1 MSYLKKYKIKLDPI
15 LESKLGKY
23 LYNIINK
30 FIIVI
35 QKKIGLNLLMLKIN
49 IYVMKKLLI
58 FYLECYYMIM
68 YYKNII

>member
-1 MSYLKKYKIKLDPI
+1 MSYLKKYKIKLDPV
-15 LESKLGKY
+15 LESRLGKY

-35 QKKIGLNLLMLKIN
+35 QKKNGQNLLMLKIN

-68 YYKNII
+68 YYIYII

>member
-35 QKKIGLNLLMLKIN
+35 QKKIGQNLLMLKIN
-49 IYVMKKLLI
+49 IYAMKKLLI

-68 YYKNII
+68 YYI